1 MKTLHLANQT
11 LLGCVVKEFTPQQT
25 CDSCLF
31 PDAVLLKPSALKIY
45 IYKICVEPHIAAT
58 IKTASLTEPYFQSR
72 LSSRSEYQLDL
83 IKIGTRFNKSLLK
96 IV

>member
-1 MKTLHLANQT
+1 MKTLDLANQT

-31 PDAVLLKPSALKIY
+31 PDAVLLKPRALKN

-58 IKTASLTEPYFQSR
+58 IKTALLTEPYFQSR

-83 IKIGTRFNKSLLK
+83 IKIGTKDLTKVF
-96 IV
+96 

>member
-1 MKTLHLANQT
+1 MKTLDLANQT

-31 PDAVLLKPSALKIY
+31 PDAVLLKPNALKN

-58 IKTASLTEPYFQSR
+58 IKNCIVNRALFSVQTEQ
-72 LSSRSEYQLDL
+72 Q
-83 IKIGTRFNKSLLK
+83 
-96 IV
+96 V